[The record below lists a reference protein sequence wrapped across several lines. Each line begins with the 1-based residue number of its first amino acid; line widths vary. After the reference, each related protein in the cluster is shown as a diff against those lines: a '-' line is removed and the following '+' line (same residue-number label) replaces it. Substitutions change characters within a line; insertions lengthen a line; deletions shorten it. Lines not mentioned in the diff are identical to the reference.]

1 MVDLPALFLLPLPL
15 SSETGGERHCQFF
28 RWGPKTTSLNLGWE
42 LRSRRLTN
50 GHSTDEG
57 KAQARA
63 VREGRRDTRCEAP
76 RRAGAADDRWGRS
89 EGGGVVV
96 VRAPPARRVVE
107 GHRTAEGVAEATM
120 TTAADASGKGYAGI
134 ENYLHDLQYRKSKKT
149 VLHSVTSECERDER
163 DAAAR
168 VRRGSRSDPTSRD

>member
-1 MVDLPALFLLPLPL
+1 MDIQQTRAKRKQEPCARGGGIHVARRLDVQAQRT
-15 SSETGGERHCQFF
+15 TGGAVVKEAAWSWFER
-28 RWGPKTTSLNLGWE
+28 R
-42 LRSRRLTN
+42 
-50 GHSTDEG
+50 
-57 KAQARA
+57 
-63 VREGRRDTRCEAP
+63 RRDALSKAT
-76 RRAGAADDRWGRS
+76 
-89 EGGGVVV
+89 
-96 VRAPPARRVVE
+96 ARR
-107 GHRTAEGVAEATM
+107 RGVAEATM